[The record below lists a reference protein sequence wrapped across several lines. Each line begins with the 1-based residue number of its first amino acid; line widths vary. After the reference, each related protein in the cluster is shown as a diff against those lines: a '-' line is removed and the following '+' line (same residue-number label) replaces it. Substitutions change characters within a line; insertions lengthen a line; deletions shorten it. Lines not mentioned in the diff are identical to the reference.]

1 MAPLMTKYENAPS
14 KLESVEEGKETTQF
28 WSDLYGGESAS
39 PRAPATAVT
48 SSRLTPI
55 AAAAVASKPSTAASI
70 AVKMPLPRLAL
81 GGGGGGVGGGAA
93 NNSSSRV
100 SPTAVSPSGAESVK
114 SVEARRP
121 ASPVKLKLN
130 LGTISVQRTTDLNL
144 GSVPKKV
151 VVPVMANLST
161 NSSSSSSSSSASE
174 HSSSDSDEDSDSRSS
189 SAELVESEPPSDVGN
204 EPPLS
209 ARLNSSNTPR
219 LRLGELQRGAGGPPS
234 PGGALSPLSS
244 PSLRQRLGL
253 SSPKRQP
260 PVTLTLEQ
268 ARRALD
274 SKVACFGF
282 SLSVFQCVGGA
293 GFYVE
298 RSAVKSE
305 QAHFS

>member
-81 GGGGGGVGGGAA
+81 GGGGGVGGGGA

-161 NSSSSSSSSSASE
+161 NSSSS
-174 HSSSDSDEDSDSRSS
+174 
-189 SAELVESEPPSDVGN
+189 
-204 EPPLS
+204 
-209 ARLNSSNTPR
+209 
-219 LRLGELQRGAGGPPS
+219 
-234 PGGALSPLSS
+234 
-244 PSLRQRLGL
+244 
-253 SSPKRQP
+253 
-260 PVTLTLEQ
+260 
-268 ARRALD
+268 
-274 SKVACFGF
+274 
-282 SLSVFQCVGGA
+282 
-293 GFYVE
+293 
-298 RSAVKSE
+298 
-305 QAHFS
+305 